1 MAKFYLVLTLLG
13 TLLPY
18 GALVPWVM
26 THGIDLPLLL
36 SEAMANPISTVA
48 WLDVLV
54 SAVTLMGFILIDG
67 HRQQIK
73 YRSLALIGTFT
84 VGVSCGLPLYLYLKE
99 KQRRSQQIPSY
110 SFNN

>member
-18 GALVPWVM
+18 GALVPWVIAN
-26 THGIDLPLLL
+26 GLDLPLLL
-36 SEAMANPISTVA
+36 SEATANPISTVA
-48 WLDVLV
+48 WLDVV
-54 SAVTLMGFILIDG
+54 VAAVALIGFILIDG

-73 YRSLALIGTFT
+73 FRTLAVIGTLT

-99 KQRRSQQIPSY
+99 KQQRSQQTTIY